1 MLRVMRVSAYF
12 TLAALALTAPCAVAQ
27 QTGPSPGAS
36 TFNVFLGSNSIGF
49 EQVEVSR
56 DDNGWTIRSQGD
68 LSLPVDL
75 QNQLFQV
82 EYDEQWR
89 PRVLRIVA
97 IRANTPYSW
106 STTFSDSGS
115 TSELQQGEER
125 VQFTEKTPPDSIVL
139 PEYFFG
145 GYEALAAR
153 LATAGIGDEIPIFV
167 PPQGV
172 TVARLE
178 QILPQ
183 QMETASTIIDA
194 RMHRVSLLNAA
205 GPLAAE
211 IWTDARHRLLR
222 VSIPRVGLD
231 VAREDI
237 VLAASRVRTVTH
249 AGDEDTRIQSRG
261 FSLAATVTAPVHRP
275 RPETG
280 WPAVL
285 LVPGTDS
292 TDRDGT
298 LAGVPVLGQVANAL
312 ADAGYLTLRYDR
324 RGTGQS
330 GGRGESATFDSHTD
344 DARALVRYLDRR
356 DDVNKELITLVGYAD
371 GGWLAMEVARREN
384 RADRLVLVGTPSG
397 TGADWVLEQQ
407 RTMLDRLGVADT
419 ERAEKIALQQR
430 VHEAVLGEGP
440 WTGVPETTRQRAAT
454 PWFRSLLEFDAN
466 DTLRRTRQPLLIAR
480 GARDDHVGS
489 HHAQRLTQ
497 IARERRRNTTM
508 EAVTLTNLDQLLTE
522 PPLDESSSYGG
533 LAERTVSRS
542 FVDTLTTWL
551 ANLP

>member
-1 MLRVMRVSAYF
+1 MLHRMRVSAYF
-12 TLAALALTAPCAVAQ
+12 TLGALTLTAPCATAQ
-27 QTGPSPGAS
+27 QTTPSPGSS
-36 TFNVFLGSNSIGF
+36 TFNVFLNSNSIGF
-49 EQVEVSR
+49 EQVDVSR
-56 DDNGWTIRSQGD
+56 DENGWTIRSQGD

-75 QNQLFQV
+75 QNQLFQI

-89 PRVLRIVA
+89 PRVLSIVA
-97 IRANTPYSW
+97 VRANTPYSW
-106 STTFSDSGS
+106 STTFNDSGS

-125 VQFTEKTPPDSIVL
+125 VQLTEKTPPDSIVL

-153 LATAGIGDEIPIFV
+153 LTTAGIGDEIPIFV

-178 QILPQ
+178 QVLPQ
-183 QMETASTIIDA
+183 QIETASTIIDA
-194 RMHRVSLLNAA
+194 RVHRVSFLSAA
-205 GPLAAE
+205 TPLAAD
-211 IWTDARHRLLR
+211 IWTDTRHRLLR

-237 VLAASRVRTVTH
+237 VLVASRIRQVTH
-249 AGDEDTRIQSRG
+249 AGDEETRVRSRG

-275 RPETG
+275 RPEAG

-285 LVPGTDS
+285 LVPGSAS

-298 LAGVPVLGQVANAL
+298 LGGVPILGQVANAL
-312 ADAGYLTLRYDR
+312 ADGGYLTLRYDR

-330 GGRGESATFDSHTD
+330 GGRSESATFDSHAD
-344 DARALVRYLDRR
+344 DARSLVRYLDRR
-356 DDVNKELITLVGYAD
+356 EDVNKDRIALVGYAD

-397 TGADWVLEQQ
+397 TGTDWVLEQQ

-440 WTGVPETTRQRAAT
+440 WTGVPETTRQRANT

-480 GARDDHVGS
+480 GARDNQVGP
-489 HHAQRLTQ
+489 HHAQRLTK
-497 IARERRRNTTM
+497 IAQERRRDTTM
-508 EAVTLTNLDQLLTE
+508 EMVTLADLDQLLTE
-522 PPLDESSSYGG
+522 SAPDESSPYGG
-533 LAERTVSRS
+533 LAKRTVSRS
-542 FVDTLTTWL
+542 FIDTLTTWL
-551 ANLP
+551 ASLP